1 MLVTA
6 TMTGE
11 SLYDIP
17 FRDAAGHERTLG
29 EFRGDVLLLV
39 NTASY

>member
-1 MLVTA
+1 VVTA
-6 TMTGE
+6 TKTGE

-17 FRDAAGHERTLG
+17 FCDAEGRERTLG
-29 EFRGDVLLLV
+29 EFRGDVLLIV